1 MGSYLPIARQSIVL
15 MLVDNKM
22 IVLLSVEK
30 LLLELLIV
38 LLSAERLLEVL
49 LRLLV

>member
-1 MGSYLPIARQSIVL
+1 ML
-15 MLVDNKM
+15 MSVDNKM

-30 LLLELLIV
+30 LLLELLRV

-49 LRLLV
+49 LPLLV